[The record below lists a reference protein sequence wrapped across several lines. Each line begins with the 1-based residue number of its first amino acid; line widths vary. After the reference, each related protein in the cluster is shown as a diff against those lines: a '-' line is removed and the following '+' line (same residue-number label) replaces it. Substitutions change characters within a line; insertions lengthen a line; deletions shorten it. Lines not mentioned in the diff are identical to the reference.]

1 MKDSNISYTREENGV
16 RHTAEARVP
25 VDKVVPT
32 FVQLAG
38 GIASQN
44 SGAATVRVVERVDTP
59 RLEAPAPKRDA
70 GPALVSG
77 GLALATTLARLGVG
91 SP

>member
-32 FVQLAG
+32 FVQLVG

-59 RLEAPAPKRDA
+59 RLQAPASRRDV

-77 GLALATTLARLGVG
+77 TLGLAAAVFGG
-91 SP
+91 